1 MVTPHTRFCPHAKKK
16 LKPPCKLHHVLWQ
29 LKGFKYRFQAAL
41 ETSEKL
47 KDKKKKKR
55 KKLTSAISISSSHV
69 CPLNKGYGE
78 KER

>member
-47 KDKKKKKR
+47 KDKKKKR

>member
-1 MVTPHTRFCPHAKKK
+1 MLKKK

-47 KDKKKKKR
+47 KDKKKKK
-55 KKLTSAISISSSHV
+55 
-69 CPLNKGYGE
+69 E
-78 KER
+78 KTYLSYFHILLARLSFE

>member
-47 KDKKKKKR
+47 KDKKKKKGKNLPQLFPYPPR
-55 KKLTSAISISSSHV
+55 TFVL
-69 CPLNKGYGE
+69 
-78 KER
+78 